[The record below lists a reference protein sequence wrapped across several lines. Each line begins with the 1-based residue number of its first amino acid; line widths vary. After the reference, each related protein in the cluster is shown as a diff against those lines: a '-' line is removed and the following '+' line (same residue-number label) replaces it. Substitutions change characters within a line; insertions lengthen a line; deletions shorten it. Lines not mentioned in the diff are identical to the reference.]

1 MALLFLEAPV
11 TKIQPANIEELVL
24 ILDFGG
30 QYTQLIARRVRE
42 CNVYSEI
49 VSFDTPIDEIRA
61 RDPKAIIFSGGPA
74 SVYEPGAPRCDS
86 AIFSL
91 GIPILGICYGTQLMA
106 QELGGVVTPG
116 ENREYGRTE
125 LSIIDSSDLF
135 TGLENDLVCWMSHG
149 DLVEVAPAG
158 FKVIARTEN
167 TPVAAMGDPVRKLFG
182 VQFHPEVVHTPRGMD
197 IIRNFLYLQCE
208 LKGLWNMASFVD
220 VATQA
225 IREEVGSDRVICGVS
240 GGVDSSCVA
249 ALVHK
254 AIGDQLT
261 CIFVNHGLLRLG
273 EAEKVRRMFED
284 HFKIKLV
291 YVDAEERFLKRLAGV
306 TDPEKK
312 RKIIGEEFVR
322 VFEEHA
328 SQIKDAK
335 WLAQGT
341 LYPDVIE
348 SGTKNAAVIKSHHNV
363 GGLPEDMNLKVLE
376 PVRYLFKDEVRAVA
390 LELGLPEEM
399 VWRHPFPG
407 PGLGIRVI
415 GEVTKPRLET
425 LRRADDIVIDEI
437 KRAGL
442 YREVWQ
448 ALAVLAPIRSVGV
461 MGDQRTYA
469 DTIVVRAV
477 TSKDAMTADWA
488 RLPYDVLE
496 RISNRIINEVP
507 GVNRVAYDIS
517 SKPPAT
523 IEWE

>member
-1 MALLFLEAPV
+1 MTQNP
-11 TKIQPANIEELVL
+11 PANVEELVL

-42 CNVYSEI
+42 CHVYSEI
-49 VSFDTPIDEIRA
+49 VSYDTPIEEIVA
-61 RDPKAIIFSGGPA
+61 RKPSAIILSGGPA
-74 SVYEPGAPRCDS
+74 SVYEPNAPRCD
-86 AIFSL
+86 AKLFEL
-91 GIPILGICYGTQLMA
+91 GIPMLGICYGTQLMA
-106 QELGGVVTPG
+106 FEMGGRVTPG
-116 ENREYGRTE
+116 GHREYGRTE
-125 LSIIDSSDLF
+125 LQVVDSTDLF
-135 TGLENDLVCWMSHG
+135 EGLEGELSCWMSHG
-149 DLVEVAPAG
+149 DLVESVPAG
-158 FKVIARTEN
+158 FRVTGRTAS
-167 TPVAAMGDPVRKLFG
+167 TPVAAMSDPARKLFG

-197 IIRNFLYLQCE
+197 ILRNFLFAQAGLQAS
-208 LKGLWNMASFVD
+208 WNMASFVETA
-220 VATQA
+220 VKA
-225 IREEVGSDRVICGVS
+225 IRDEVGSDQVVCGVS

-261 CIFVNHGLLRLG
+261 CIFVDHGLLRLDEG
-273 EAEKVRRMFED
+273 EKVRKTFEE
-284 HFKIKLV
+284 HFKIKLI

-306 TDPEKK
+306 TDPEEK
-312 RKIIGEEFVR
+312 RKIIGDEFVR

-363 GGLPEDMNLKVLE
+363 GGLPEDMNLEVLE
-376 PVRYLFKDEVRAVA
+376 PVRYLFKDEVRAVGT
-390 LELGLPEEM
+390 ELGLPEDM
-399 VWRHPFPG
+399 VWRQPFPG
-407 PGLGIRVI
+407 PGLAIRI
-415 GEVTKPRLET
+415 LGEVSKPRLVT
-425 LRRADDIVIDEI
+425 LQQADNIVIDEI
-437 KRAGL
+437 KKAGL

-469 DTIVVRAV
+469 DTVVVRAV

-496 RISNRIINEVP
+496 RMSNRIINEVS
-507 GVNRVAYDIS
+507 GVNRVVYDIS

>member
-1 MALLFLEAPV
+1 MEAPV
-11 TKIQPANIEELVL
+11 TQNQPTNVEELVL

-42 CNVYSEI
+42 CHVYSEI
-49 VSFDTPIDEIRA
+49 VPFDTPIDEIRA
-61 RDPKAIIFSGGPA
+61 RAPKAIILSGGPA
-74 SVYEPGAPRCDS
+74 SVYEPNAPRCS
-86 AIFSL
+86 AELFAL

-106 QELGGVVTPG
+106 FELGGTVTPG
-116 ENREYGRTE
+116 IHREYGKADLE
-125 LSIIDSSDLF
+125 VVDSSDLLA
-135 TGLENDLVCWMSHG
+135 GLGDELVCWMSHG
-149 DLVEVAPAG
+149 DLVESVPPG
-158 FKVIARTEN
+158 FKVIARTAN
-167 TPVAAMGDPVRKLFG
+167 TPVAAMSDVDRKLFG

-197 IIRNFLYLQCE
+197 IIRNFLFAQSG
-208 LKGLWNMASFVD
+208 LKGLWDMASFVD
-220 VATQA
+220 TAVKA
-225 IREEVGSDRVICGVS
+225 IREEVGSDKVICGVS

-261 CIFVNHGLLRLG
+261 CIFVNHGLLRLDEG
-273 EAEKVRRMFED
+273 EKVRRTFED

-291 YVDAEERFLKRLAGV
+291 YVDAEERFLGRLAGV
-306 TDPEKK
+306 TDPERK
-312 RKIIGEEFVR
+312 RMIIGEEFVR

-328 SQIKDAK
+328 SKIEGAK
-335 WLAQGT
+335 YLAQGT

-348 SGTKNAAVIKSHHNV
+348 SGTKNAATIKSHHNV
-363 GGLPEDMNLKVLE
+363 GGLPEDMNLKVIE
-376 PVRYLFKDEVRAVA
+376 PVRYLFKDEVRVVA
-390 LELGLPEEM
+390 AQLGLPEDM
-399 VWRHPFPG
+399 VWRQPFPG
-407 PGLGIRVI
+407 PGLAIRI
-415 GEVTKPRLET
+415 LGEVTKPRIET
-425 LRRADDIVIDEI
+425 LQRADDIVIDEI

-448 ALAVLAPIRSVGV
+448 ALAILAPIRSVGV

-496 RISNRIINEVP
+496 RMSNRIINEVG
-507 GVNRVAYDIS
+507 GVNRVVYDIS

>member
-1 MALLFLEAPV
+1 M
-11 TKIQPANIEELVL
+11 TQNQPANVEELVL

-42 CNVYSEI
+42 CHVYSEI
-49 VSFDTPIDEIRA
+49 LPFDTPVSEIRA
-61 RDPKAIIFSGGPA
+61 RAPRAIILSGGPA
-74 SVYEPGAPRCDS
+74 SVYEPKAPKCDPE
-86 AIFSL
+86 IFSL
-91 GIPILGICYGTQLMA
+91 GIPVLGICYGTQLMA
-106 QELGGVVTPG
+106 FELGGQVTPG
-116 ENREYGRTE
+116 DHREYGRAE
-125 LSIIDSSDLF
+125 LEVLDSSDILPDKK
-135 TGLENDLVCWMSHG
+135 TMECWMSHG
-149 DLVEVAPAG
+149 DLIESAPPG
-158 FKVIARTEN
+158 FRVTAKTPS
-167 TPVAAMGDPVRKLFG
+167 TPVAAMADTKRRLFG
-182 VQFHPEVVHTPRGMD
+182 VQFHPEVVHTPDGMEVL
-197 IIRNFLYLQCE
+197 RSFLYDQAGLE
-208 LKGLWNMASFVD
+208 GLWNMASFVETS
-220 VATQA
+220 VRA
-225 IREEVGSDRVICGVS
+225 IREQVGSDKVICGVS
-240 GGVDSSCVA
+240 GGIDSSCVA

-261 CIFVNHGLLRLG
+261 CIFVNHGLLRMD
-273 EAEKVRRMFED
+273 EAEKVRQTFAG
-284 HFKIKLV
+284 HFKMKLV

-306 TDPEKK
+306 TDPEEK

-328 SQIKDAK
+328 SQIEGAK
-335 WLAQGT
+335 YLAQGT

-348 SGTKNAAVIKSHHNV
+348 SGTAQAAVIKSHHNV

-376 PVRYLFKDEVRAVA
+376 PLRYLFKDEVRKVA
-390 LELGLPEEM
+390 AELGLPEDM
-399 VWRHPFPG
+399 VWRQPFPG
-407 PGLGIRVI
+407 PGLAIRII
-415 GEVTKPRLET
+415 GEVTKARLET
-425 LRRADDIVIDEI
+425 LRQADDVVVDEI

-469 DTIVVRAV
+469 DTVVVRAV

-488 RLPYDVLE
+488 RLPYEVLE

-507 GVNRVAYDIS
+507 GVNRVVYDIS